1 MKSIFVHLSGSH
13 RGDTQQFEKEKIL
26 IGCDPKCDI
35 HFSAGTDDKT
45 SDLHAEVYLDNCEF
59 YLRDLGSARGTFVNG
74 HEIDEVILKEA
85 DILEFGSGGPK
96 VRFHVEMA
104 KGEVCKPFHVV
115 YRDSVRKSRRFRNR
129 GIRFTTRFFG
139 EFTRGLLRHSTP
151 RTRTIFL
158 GAIALVGFSVVLS
171 ALVLVQGVFS
181 KRKIE
186 REIVQL
192 RKQLSSDQRSR
203 EALER
208 DIVEERKHSV
218 EVRTQHETET
228 ETRLAALQIEEQKLR
243 DQLTEAQDD
252 ASIKAEGI
260 QALRRKLDET
270 TRYIE
275 SANRE
280 RSLGER
286 IIKQYQ
292 SGVCY
297 IEGAY
302 RFYDTSGNPLRFL
315 ALDSTGEPIKD
326 SQGQTLYTTS
336 GTAPIVEIYYSGTGF
351 LVSKSGWILTN
362 RHVAEPWGEDRGVK
376 ELAEKGFQPRL
387 QFFRAYFPP
396 IEGPFKLDV
405 VKTSTQADI
414 ALVQADL
421 GAHQL
426 PVLEMER
433 LPRAS
438 APGQPVVLLGYP
450 TGLNALLA
458 RLDEKMVESVISAA
472 GPDPKRISQELSRRG
487 MIRPLSTQGHLS
499 DILPNKLVYD
509 AQTTQGG
516 SGGPLFNV
524 RGKVIG
530 VNYAILSDFGG
541 ANFGVPIQ
549 FGLNLMH

>member
-13 RGDTQQFEKEKIL
+13 RGDTQKFEKANIL
-26 IGCDPKCDI
+26 IGCDPKCDVR
-35 HFSAGTDDKT
+35 FKTGADDKT
-45 SDLHAEVYLDNCEF
+45 SDLHAEVYLDNCEY

-74 HEIDEVILKEA
+74 HEVEEVILKEG
-85 DILEFGSGGPK
+85 DVLEFGESGPK
-96 VRFHVEMA
+96 VRFHVEKV
-104 KGEVCKPFHVV
+104 KGEVCKPFRVV
-115 YRDSVRKSRRFRNR
+115 YRDSVRKSQRFRNR
-129 GIRFTTRFFG
+129 GILFTTRFFG
-139 EFTRGLLRHSTP
+139 EFAQGLIRHSTP
-151 RTRTIFL
+151 RARTIFL
-158 GAIALVGFSVVLS
+158 GALVLVGASVVMS
-171 ALVLVQGVFS
+171 ALVLIQGAFS

-192 RKQLSSDQRSR
+192 RKQLASDQRSR
-203 EALER
+203 EALEH
-208 DIVEERKHSV
+208 DIVEERRRNL
-218 EVRTQHETET
+218 EVRVQHEAET
-228 ETRLAALQIEEQKLR
+228 ETRLAALQGEELTLR
-243 DQLTEAQDD
+243 DQLTQAQND
-252 ASIKAEGI
+252 ASVKSEEL
-260 QALRRKLDET
+260 QVLRHKLYET
-270 TRYIE
+270 ARHIE
-275 SANRE
+275 SVNRE

-286 IIKQYQ
+286 IIKQYL

-302 RFYDTSGNPLRFL
+302 RFYDTSGSPLRFL
-315 ALDSTGEPIKD
+315 ALDSAGEPIKD

-336 GTAPIVEIYYSGTGF
+336 GEAPMVEVYYSGTGF

-362 RHVAEPWGEDRGVK
+362 RHVAEPWWEDREVK
-376 ELAEKGFQPRL
+376 ELAGKGFQPRL
-387 QFFRAYFPP
+387 QFFRAYFPT
-396 IEGPFKLDV
+396 IGEPFTLNV
-405 VKTSTQADI
+405 IRTSTQADI

-421 GAHQL
+421 GSNKL

-433 LPRAS
+433 LPQAA
-438 APGQPVVLLGYP
+438 APGQAVVLLGYP
-450 TGLNALLA
+450 AGLNALLA
-458 RLDEKMVESVISAA
+458 RLDEKMVESVVSAS
-472 GPDPKRISQELSRRG
+472 GPDPKKISRELSRRG

-549 FGLNLMH
+549 FGLELMQ